1 MNWKLK
7 LGDILFKYRSFTP
20 VPLIVIV
27 FVFFKPQL
35 STVNNILL
43 LTIGIFVMISGELI
57 RVVSVGFSF
66 SGTSGR
72 ENFLRADSLNV
83 SGIYSI
89 VRNPL
94 YIGNLLIYSGLLIVY
109 SNIYALLFFD
119 ILLIIQYYFII
130 LSEENF
136 LKNTYGNEYSKY
148 KKNTNS
154 ILPKFGNYRKPENEF
169 DSLKVI
175 FKENDSV
182 FNALFIFGIIV
193 LYKGYIFSGNILHG
207 KYFALYFG
215 ALIVSYIL
223 IKLLK
228 KRLF

>member
-1 MNWKLK
+1 
-7 LGDILFKYRSFTP
+7 LFKFRSFTP
-20 VPLIVIV
+20 VPLIIIV

-35 STVNNILL
+35 NPVNNILL
-43 LTIGIFVMISGELI
+43 ISIGLFVMISGELI

-72 ENFLRADSLNV
+72 ENFLRADSLNI

-109 SNIYALLFFD
+109 SNLYALIFFD
-119 ILLIIQYYFII
+119 ILLIVQYYFII
-130 LSEENF
+130 KSEGSY
-136 LKNTYGNEYSKY
+136 LISTYGEEYLDY
-148 KKNTNS
+148 RKKVNS
-154 ILPKFGNYRKPENEF
+154 IIPGFKNYKKPENRF
-169 DSLKVI
+169 DSMKVI

-182 FNALFIFGIIV
+182 FNAIVIFGLIIM
-193 LYKGYIFSGNILHG
+193 YKGYILTGKILYGKPFSI
-207 KYFALYFG
+207 YFG
-215 ALIVSYIL
+215 VLIISYIL

-228 KRLF
+228 KRIF